1 MPAFPLLL
9 SVLEAGDEE
18 VPDELPARTRRCA
31 SAGVKIDFSQVSR
44 KRASSSWNREAMVGV
59 SMSVSAMSYPMA
71 DSIKDTIPNVLERFG
86 IWRTSFAKQRRTA
99 WFCARM
105 KRANTCLKPDAIS
118 MNCFDWLDRQRRLVR
133 RDLEPRPRLLLR
145 SHLAS
150 NFRSVCFAT
159 SFSGLQVCR

>member
-71 DSIKDTIPNVLERFG
+71 DSIKDTIPNVLKTLWNLENELRKAAQNSVVL
-86 IWRTSFAKQRRTA
+86 RQDEARKHLSEARRH
-99 WFCARM
+99 
-105 KRANTCLKPDAIS
+105 
-118 MNCFDWLDRQRRLVR
+118 LD
-133 RDLEPRPRLLLR
+133 ELLR
-145 SHLAS
+145 LA
-150 NFRSVCFAT
+150 RSSETTGPEGSRAST
-159 SFSGLQVCR
+159 EAPPSKPSGKQL